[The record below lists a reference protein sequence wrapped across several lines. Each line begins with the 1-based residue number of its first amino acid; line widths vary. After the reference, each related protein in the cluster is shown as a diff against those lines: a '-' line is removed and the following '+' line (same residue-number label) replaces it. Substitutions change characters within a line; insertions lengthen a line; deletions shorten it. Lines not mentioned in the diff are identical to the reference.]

1 MKISATYEREI
12 EHKPV
17 RNVIFSTS
25 LALTLITLTVIFGI
39 DPAIKSL
46 TANTKYK
53 QELTDI
59 KNKMERKVLETLE
72 GERILKEY
80 SENVEALNNS
90 VTTKVELEKFIQE
103 LVLTTSNTGFIVY
116 RIRQDDS
123 YNNEA
128 YVNMEMTG
136 PLAQMPKLVEA
147 IENMNRFT
155 RIDEIQTYEERN
167 EMILRMKVT
176 IFTM

>member
-1 MKISATYEREI
+1 MKLSATYKREI

-25 LALTLITLTVIFGI
+25 LALSLIILTVIFGI

-53 QELTDI
+53 QELTGI

-80 SENVEALNNS
+80 AKNVEALNNS

-103 LVLTTSNTGFIVY
+103 LVLTTSNTGFIVN

-176 IFTM
+176 IFTL